1 MCREGE
7 AADNLYVIQSGVFEA
22 FKSSADGERVLFK
35 YEGAGAFGELAL
47 MYNCPRA
54 ATVRV
59 STCRYCRLQRARPDG
74 YSYVVERRRDL
85 KRVEVKAQKSFTVF
99 LDCQVFAILRKTIL
113 VHNDTWY

>member
-1 MCREGE
+1 MGCIDMQAALYEVSCKWLCREGE

-22 FKSSADGERVLFK
+22 FKTSKDGERVLFK

-59 STCRYCRLQRARPDG
+59 THKKPCSTEQ
-74 YSYVVERRRDL
+74 S
-85 KRVEVKAQKSFTVF
+85 Q
-99 LDCQVFAILRKTIL
+99 TIL
-113 VHNDTWY
+113 P

>member
-7 AADNLYVIQSGVFEA
+7 AADNLYVIQIGVFEA

-59 STCRYCRLQRARPDG
+59 STCQYC
-74 YSYVVERRRDL
+74 
-85 KRVEVKAQKSFTVF
+85 
-99 LDCQVFAILRKTIL
+99 
-113 VHNDTWY
+113 